1 MTQPA
6 APQQPTQ
13 TASQRDRQV
22 IAGIAAVLAAG
33 AAASVAGATIA
44 RLLAP
49 LKIRPEASRGAL
61 AVATR
66 VTGKGSRSTAAGPAE
81 KVTATGQNAY
91 RAAYILAAARRI
103 DAAVSAANGDP
114 AAQRAALAAALQTE
128 ARYAAQQLQAQ
139 DNRVASARAVDAV
152 ARKVPG
158 PLLGWKA
165 VMDSKTSAE
174 CAAANGRSFPA
185 DRPPLIGWPGAV
197 HPHCRCVPTKPYA
210 GARLVDDIPAASV
223 AA

>member
-128 ARYAAQQLQAQ
+128 TRYAGQQLQAQ
-139 DNRVASARAVDAV
+139 DNRTASARAVDAV
-152 ARKVPG
+152 SRKHPG

-165 VMDSKTSAE
+165 VLDERTSPD
-174 CAAANGRSFPA
+174 CRAASGRNFSPT
-185 DRPPLIGWPGAV
+185 RPPAIGLPGAV
-197 HPHCRCVPTKPYA
+197 HNACRCRAVAPFANAK
-210 GARLVDDIPAASV
+210 LVDDIPAASV